1 MNTWNLIK
9 PDLILAQPIWFLTEE
24 LLRSYG
30 LRGLVLDV
38 DDTLLSNDETEV
50 SLEVLQWVETTR
62 ATCQIWLISNNFNNH
77 RIQRIAEALKLPYR
91 SRAAKPSR
99 RAIREA
105 LEIMALPPHQ
115 VAMVGD
121 RILTDTLA
129 GNRLGLF
136 TILVQP
142 PNVATSWLGGRSQV
156 VRQWES
162 WLIKRTNLV

>member
-9 PDLILAQPIWFLTEE
+9 PNLILAQPIWCLSEDM
-24 LLRSYG
+24 LHGYG

-38 DDTLLSNDETEV
+38 DDTLLGNDDTEV
-50 SLEVLQWVETTR
+50 SPQVRQWIETTR
-62 ATCQIWLISNNFNNH
+62 KICQIWLISNNFNNH
-77 RIQRIAEALKLPYR
+77 RIQRIAEALMLPYR

-105 LEIMALPPHQ
+105 LQGMGLPPHQ
-115 VAMVGD
+115 VGMVGD

-129 GNRLGLF
+129 GNRLGMF

-142 PNVATSWLGGRSQV
+142 PNTATTWLGGRSQV

-162 WLIKRTNLV
+162 WLIRK